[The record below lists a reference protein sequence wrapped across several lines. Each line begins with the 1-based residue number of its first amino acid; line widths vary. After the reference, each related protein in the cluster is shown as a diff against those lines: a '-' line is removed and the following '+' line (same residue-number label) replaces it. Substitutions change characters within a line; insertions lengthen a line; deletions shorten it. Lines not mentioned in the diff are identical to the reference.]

1 MPQVINISD
10 EEIQF
15 AEQLLLPAGKK
26 FDDERKAFIRNFNT
40 IDLQAVPG
48 SGKTTALLAKL
59 VILERKL
66 PFIGGSGILVLS
78 HTNAAIDEIK
88 EKIQEHCP
96 KLFSYPN
103 FIGTI
108 QSFVDDFLAVP
119 FYNLVFKRKLNW
131 IDKDRYEEEL
141 VRLFNIIAWN
151 KDYDEPT
158 KLFYQRHIK
167 RAEKETNKDNYLT
180 KHLVAKYIENEVCSL
195 YYDFITHEIK
205 NRDNDVL
212 LKTQTNKRYIGLKA
226 IIIEVLEK
234 GIISYD
240 YAYHFGECYLHKI
253 PLIKELLQKRFS
265 FVFVDEMQDM
275 DTHQYN
281 LLEKIFYDDGNSV
294 SIIQRV
300 GDKNQAIYYSVK
312 ADDVWNDRADIL
324 RINGSQRLS
333 KPIANVVKKFAL
345 HNDSSFDIV
354 GKNECELKP
363 HILVFENATIGNIIP
378 CFAQIVK
385 ECKENGSLKSKKD
398 YKDVKVVCWN
408 TVWKENEESRNDT
421 SKLRLEDYHKG
432 FKIEKHKPKEDYE
445 NLKSYLLYYEQKK
458 TLEPLRKNILNAF
471 LKILRLEN
479 INAADNRPYTKKKLI
494 EFVYEKDIKKYDEFN
509 LNLYNWSIGIIRE
522 KTNEVWNE
530 IKLYVPTLLAM
541 FEKTI
546 SKSSTFIN
554 ADNDDMPAENAEIL
568 APTNHFKEDGLEI
581 EITSVHAVKGQTHC
595 ATLYLE
601 SCYYNNYES
610 ERLSAQFLGKNFN
623 DTKVHHKSSVK
634 MAYVGF
640 SRPTDLLCI
649 AIHKDRFDN
658 LLSGI
663 NRDIWEIVEVTNND
677 IETNEINNTSSQ

>member
-1 MPQVINISD
+1 MPQVINISN
-10 EEIQF
+10 EEIQY
-15 AEQLLLPAGKK
+15 AEQLLLPAGKT
-26 FDDERKAFIRNFNT
+26 FDPERVDFIRNFKT

-66 PFIGGSGILVLS
+66 PFADGSGILVLS

-88 EKIQEHCP
+88 EKIQKHCP
-96 KLFSYPN
+96 RLFSYPN

-108 QSFVDDFLAVP
+108 QGFVDEFLAVP
-119 FYNLVFKRKLNW
+119 IYNLVFKRKLNW

-141 VRLFNIIAWN
+141 VRLFNIIAWK

-167 RAEKETNKDNYLT
+167 RAEKEAKDDKILT
-180 KHLVAKYIENEVCSL
+180 KKLVNKYIENEVRGL
-195 YYDFITHEIK
+195 YYDFITDEIK

-226 IIIEVLEK
+226 IIVEVLKK
-234 GIISYD
+234 GIISYE

-253 PLIKELLQKRFS
+253 PLIKELIQKRFS

-281 LLEKIFYDDGNSV
+281 LLEKIFYDDGNSI
-294 SIIQRV
+294 SIIQRI
-300 GDKNQAIYYSVK
+300 GDPNQAIYYSVK
-312 ADDVWNDRADIL
+312 ADDVWKDRADVL

-333 KPIANVVKKFAL
+333 KPIADIVKKFAI
-345 HNDSSFDIV
+345 HNNPAFDIV
-354 GKNECELKP
+354 GKNECEIKP
-363 HILVFENATIGNIIP
+363 HILVFENDTIGNIIP
-378 CFAQIVK
+378 YFAQIVK
-385 ECKENGSLKSKKD
+385 EYKENGRLRSKKD
-398 YKDVKVVCWN
+398 FKDIKVICWN
-408 TVWKENEESRNDT
+408 TDWKENEESRCDIA
-421 SKLRLEDYHKG
+421 KLRLEDYHKG
-432 FKIEKHKPKEDYE
+432 FIREKHKPKEDYE

-458 TLEPLRKNILNAF
+458 TLGPLRKSILNAF

-479 INAADNRPYTKKKLI
+479 INTIDDRLFTKKKLI
-494 EFVYEKDIKKYDEFN
+494 DFIQEKEIKKYDELN

-522 KTNEVWNE
+522 KTNEVWHE
-530 IKLYVPTLLAM
+530 IKVYVPTLLAM
-541 FEKTI
+541 FDKTI

-554 ADNDDMPAENAEIL
+554 NDNAEIPVENTEIL
-568 APTNHFKEDGLEI
+568 APTNYYKADGLEI

-601 SCYYNNYES
+601 SCYYSNHES
-610 ERLSAQFLGKNFN
+610 ERLSAQFVGKNFK

-649 AIHKDRFDN
+649 AVHKDRFDS
-658 LLSGI
+658 LLNNIST
-663 NRDIWEIVEVTNND
+663 DIWEIKTVKAIAQV
-677 IETNEINNTSSQ
+677 

>member
-1 MPQVINISD
+1 MPQVINISN
-10 EEIQF
+10 EEIQY
-15 AEQLLLPAGKK
+15 AEQLLLPTGKM
-26 FDDERKAFIRNFNT
+26 FDKERRDFIRNFNT

-66 PFIGGSGILVLS
+66 PFGDGSGILVLS

-88 EKIQEHCP
+88 EKIQKHCP
-96 KLFSYPN
+96 RLFSYPN

-108 QSFVDDFLAVP
+108 QSFVDEFLAVP
-119 FYNLVFKRKLNW
+119 IYNLVFKRKLNW

-141 VRLFNIIAWN
+141 VRLFNIIAWK

-167 RAEKETNKDNYLT
+167 RAEKEAKKDKILT
-180 KHLVAKYIENEVCSL
+180 KQLVTKYIENEVRGL
-195 YYDFITHEIK
+195 YYDFITDEIK

-226 IIIEVLEK
+226 IIVEVLKK
-234 GIISYD
+234 GIISYK

-253 PLIKELLQKRFS
+253 PLIKELVQKRFS

-281 LLEKIFYDDGNSV
+281 LLEKIFYDDGNSI
-294 SIIQRV
+294 SIIQRI
-300 GDKNQAIYYSVK
+300 GDPNQAIYYSVK
-312 ADDVWNDRADIL
+312 ADDVWKDRADIL

-333 KPIANVVKKFAL
+333 KPIADVVKKFAI
-345 HNDSSFDIV
+345 HNDAAFDII
-354 GKNECELKP
+354 GKNECEIKP
-363 HILVFENATIGNIIP
+363 HILIFENGTIGNIIP
-378 CFAQIVK
+378 YFAQIVK
-385 ECKENGSLKSKKD
+385 EYKGNGRLKSKKD
-398 YKDVKVVCWN
+398 FKDIKVICWN
-408 TVWKENEESRNDT
+408 TDWKENEESRSDIA
-421 SKLRLEDYHKG
+421 KLRLEDYHKG
-432 FKIEKHKPKEDYE
+432 FKREKHKPKEDYE

-458 TLEPLRKNILNAF
+458 TLEPLRKSILNAF

-479 INAADNRPYTKKKLI
+479 INTIDDSPYTKKKLI
-494 EFVYEKDIKKYDEFN
+494 DFIHEKEIKKYDELN
-509 LNLYNWSIGIIRE
+509 LNLYNWSIGIVRE

-530 IKLYVPTLLAM
+530 IKVYVPTLLAM
-541 FEKTI
+541 FDKTI
-546 SKSSTFIN
+546 SKSSTFITNDN
-554 ADNDDMPAENAEIL
+554 AEIPVENAEIL
-568 APTNHFKEDGLEI
+568 APTNYYKADGLEI

-601 SCYYNNYES
+601 SSYYSNHES
-610 ERLSAQFLGKNFN
+610 ERLSAQFLGKNFK

-649 AIHKDRFDN
+649 AVHKDRFDT
-658 LLSGI
+658 LLNTIST
-663 NRDIWEIVEVTNND
+663 DIWEIRTVEANRQV
-677 IETNEINNTSSQ
+677 